1 MGLYMK
7 SCEDRYK
14 SIFSGKLNIRPFRVI
29 SFCMLITFS
38 LHICGLPAVSALT
51 VEEQAGKK
59 AADTTAITEDEFVKK
74 TQARRGS
81 STGIPEKDPRLACLL
96 SLVVPGGGQ
105 IYLKK
110 DLKGIAFFSLTVAG
124 YSAAAFYLYKAI
136 NQDYSGSEKKSK
148 VVISGLFFLVGI
160 IFHTVGIVEAYNDA
174 IEINEKSFYYGG
186 YSRYPYIAGLE
197 FK

>member
-1 MGLYMK
+1 MK
-7 SCEDRYK
+7 PREDKYK
-14 SIFSGKLNIRPFRVI
+14 RIFSHNFKIRPYGII
-29 SFCMLITFS
+29 SFCLLITFT
-38 LHICGLPAVSALT
+38 LHFCILPSVSALT

-59 AADTTAITEDEFVKK
+59 AADTTAITEDEFVRK
-74 TQARRGS
+74 TQARRGYN
-81 STGIPEKDPRLACLL
+81 TNAEQKDPRLACLL

-124 YSAAAFYLYKAI
+124 YSAAGFYLYKAI
-136 NQDYSGSEKKSK
+136 NNDYSGSEKKSK
-148 VVISGLFFLVGI
+148 IVISGLFFLVGI

-186 YSRYPYIAGLE
+186 YSKFPYIAGLE
-197 FK
+197 LK